1 MTREK
6 AYLARLHGG
15 PGTPALTTD
24 GREKPVAWALLCVS
38 CDEEALLATPMA
50 PQQSPGRQ
58 KDRKHIHDPQS
69 DKNKRRHTLLTRDPL
84 PSALETVMSV
94 SQQLRPWPQ
103 VTHYAACRAHQQSPR
118 HVASPSHRH

>member
-1 MTREK
+1 MTRGK
-6 AYLARLHGG
+6 ACLARLHGG
-15 PGTPALTTD
+15 PRTPALTTA

-50 PQQSPGRQ
+50 PQQNPGRQ
-58 KDRKHIHDPQS
+58 KDCKHIHDPQS
-69 DKNKRRHTLLTRDPL
+69 DKNKRRHTLLSRDPL

-103 VTHYAACRAHQQSPR
+103 VTHYAACPSPPTTPAT
-118 HVASPSHRH
+118 HGFPQP